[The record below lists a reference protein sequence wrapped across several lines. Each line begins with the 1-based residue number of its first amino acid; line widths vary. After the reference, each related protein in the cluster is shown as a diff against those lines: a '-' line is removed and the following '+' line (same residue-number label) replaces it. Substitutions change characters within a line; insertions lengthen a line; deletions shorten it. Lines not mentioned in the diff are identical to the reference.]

1 MSLRRLLAI
10 ARKETIQIWRDPR
23 SLLVVLIMP
32 IMLMSLLGYGINL
45 DQTHVPLC
53 VYDRE
58 GSQQSQDLLKR
69 FVSNRYFDLTLDA
82 RDYGQLTDAIDRGRC
97 TIGIVIPLYFSERL
111 AQGETVGV
119 QAIVDGTDN
128 NTADLVIGYA
138 QQIVAGFSGAVQMDF
153 LQRQGLSTFYQSL
166 TIEARTWFNEDLE
179 SRNFIVPGVVA
190 IVMAVIGTF
199 LSSLT
204 IAREWER
211 GTMEQLISTPVT
223 RGEVIAGKLL
233 PYLLIGMFDAVEC
246 IVIAVW
252 WFHAP
257 FRGSVPGL
265 LAASA
270 LFLLAV
276 LLLGFLI
283 SAATGNQLAASQF
296 SLVLTFLPSF
306 LLSGFAFPI
315 DQMPVVVRE
324 ITRVIPA
331 RYYVTAL
338 KSLFLKGSGV
348 AAIAGQMAAMAL
360 FALAAGALTMRSFK
374 KKLA

>member
-1 MSLRRLLAI
+1 M
-10 ARKETIQIWRDPR
+10 
-23 SLLVVLIMP
+23 
-32 IMLMSLLGYGINL
+32 
-45 DQTHVPLC
+45 
-53 VYDRE
+53 
-58 GSQQSQDLLKR
+58 
-69 FVSNRYFDLTLDA
+69 
-82 RDYGQLTDAIDRGRC
+82 
-97 TIGIVIPLYFSERL
+97 
-111 AQGETVGV
+111 
-119 QAIVDGTDN
+119 
-128 NTADLVIGYA
+128 
-138 QQIVAGFSGAVQMDF
+138 
-153 LQRQGLSTFYQSL
+153 
-166 TIEARTWFNEDLE
+166 
-179 SRNFIVPGVVA
+179 PGVVA

-252 WFHAP
+252 WFRRTVSGQRP
-257 FRGSVPGL
+257 RLL

-315 DQMPVVVRE
+315 DQMPAVVRE
-324 ITRVIPA
+324 YHPGFSRALLRYRAEEPLSQGLRSRRDSWPDGGDGAFCPGGRGADDA
-331 RYYVTAL
+331 RLQEEAGVRMVRC
-338 KSLFLKGSGV
+338 SRGSG
-348 AAIAGQMAAMAL
+348 
-360 FALAAGALTMRSFK
+360 R
-374 KKLA
+374 